1 MSDNYQLWGGFA
13 LLMLIMFILDLG
25 VFNRRNREV
34 GFRQAAIW
42 AAAWTILALL
52 FGSAIHFF
60 MGPVR
65 AMEFYA
71 GWIIELSL
79 SVDNLFVFIV
89 IFSYFRVSKKHQPKI
104 LKWGIIG
111 ALVLR
116 ALFIGAGIE
125 LINRF
130 HWAVYIFGAILV
142 YTAIKMA
149 FGEEEGPDPGNNLLV
164 RLTRRF
170 VPVTSRAQG
179 DRFFVRRAGITAITP
194 LFLTLLVV
202 ESSDLLF
209 AVDSIPAILSVTR
222 DPFIVYT
229 SNIFA
234 IMGLRSL
241 YYLLAGVMEMFRYL
255 KFGVSCILAY
265 VGAKMLLADVV
276 EIPVGVSLCV
286 IIAILALSVLASLLW
301 KPKEKK

>member
-1 MSDNYQLWGGFA
+1 MSDSYALWGGFG
-13 LLMLIMFILDLG
+13 LLMLVMFALDLG
-25 VFNRRNREV
+25 VFNRKSREV
-34 GFRQAAIW
+34 GFRQAALW
-42 AAAWTILALL
+42 AAAWTLLALL
-52 FGSAIHFF
+52 FGGAIYLF

-116 ALFIGAGIE
+116 ALFIVAGIE

-130 HWAVYIFGAILV
+130 HWAVYIFGAILI
-142 YTAIKMA
+142 YTAVKMA
-149 FGEEEGPDPGNNLLV
+149 FGDEEGPDPGHNLLV
-164 RLTRRF
+164 RLARRF
-170 VPVTSRAQG
+170 IPVTSRPHG
-179 DRFFVRRAGITAITP
+179 DRFLVRRRGITAVTP

-241 YYLLAGVMEMFRYL
+241 YYLLAGVMGMFAYL
-255 KFGVSCILAY
+255 KFGVSCILAF

-286 IIAILALSVLASLLW
+286 IVAVIALSIMASLLW
-301 KPKEKK
+301 KPKEE

>member
-1 MSDNYQLWGGFA
+1 MSDTALLWGGFA
-13 LLMLIMFILDLG
+13 LLILTMFILDLG
-25 VFNRRNREV
+25 VFNRASREV
-34 GFRQAAIW
+34 GFRQAAAW
-42 AAAWTILALL
+42 ATAWTLLALL
-52 FGSAIHFF
+52 FGGAIHFF
-60 MGPVR
+60 MGPVQ
-65 AMEFYA
+65 AMEFYT

-89 IFSYFRVSKKHQPKI
+89 IFSYFHVSKEHQPKI

-116 ALFIGAGIE
+116 ALFIVAGIE

-130 HWAVYIFGAILV
+130 HWTIYLFGAILV
-142 YTAIKMA
+142 YTAVKMA
-149 FGEEEGPDPGNNLLV
+149 FGAGEGPDPGNNFLV
-164 RLTRRF
+164 RLARRF
-170 VPVTSRAQG
+170 VPVTSRTQG

-209 AVDSIPAILSVTR
+209 AVDSIPAILSVSR

-234 IMGLRSL
+234 LMGLRSL
-241 YYLLAGVMEMFRYL
+241 YYLLAGMMGMFAYL

-265 VGAKMLLADVV
+265 VGVKMLLADVV
-276 EIPVGVSLCV
+276 EIPIGVSLCV
-286 IIAILALSVLASLLW
+286 IVAILALSVLASLIW
-301 KPKEKK
+301 KPKEKR